1 MEAFEGGR
9 EEGTLTA
16 FVQLFRPTLG
26 QDEGE
31 EQQEPQNER
40 VRSDFLQA
48 CYFRVR
54 PWTRCVSITHRHPL
68 FIYASKIQ

>member
-31 EQQEPQNER
+31 GR
-40 VRSDFLQA
+40 GGGRGRWVVRREMLLHGG
-48 CYFRVR
+48 
-54 PWTRCVSITHRHPL
+54 P
-68 FIYASKIQ
+68 ASPAWPPAASRWRTAGREA

>member
-26 QDEGE
+26 QDEGKVGSGRRE
-31 EQQEPQNER
+31 RQEG
-40 VRSDFLQA
+40 
-48 CYFRVR
+48 C
-54 PWTRCVSITHRHPL
+54 
-68 FIYASKIQ
+68 AS